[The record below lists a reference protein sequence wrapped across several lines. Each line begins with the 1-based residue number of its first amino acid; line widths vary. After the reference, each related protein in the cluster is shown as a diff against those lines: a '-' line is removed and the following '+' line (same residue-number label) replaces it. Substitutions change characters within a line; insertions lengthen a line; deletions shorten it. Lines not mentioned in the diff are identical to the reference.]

1 MAKFVLTAQLQLRAP
16 TNTRDVI
23 RDLRRQLGGGINI
36 PVEVKGANEAKKQ
49 IEKVEK
55 ETKKAASAAD
65 AMGRSFGLAFKR
77 FAAFTVASR
86 TVSLFTNSLA
96 NALSEAIDFQREMIK
111 ISQVTNATNKELKSL
126 ERTVFNLSKTLG
138 VSSQDLLQVTRVLSQ
153 AGYRARELEVA
164 LSALAK
170 TTLAPT
176 FTDINAT
183 TEGSIAIMAQFK
195 EGVGR
200 LEQQLSSINAVAG
213 QFAVESDDLIGA
225 IRRTGGVFKEAGGQF
240 EEFLGLFTSIRAT
253 TRESSESIATGLRT
267 IFTRIQRPRTIEFLR
282 QYGVELQDAE
292 GKFVGTYEAVRRL
305 NEAFGSLGEGDVTF
319 IRVAEEIAG
328 FRQIGKVIPL
338 IKEFELAERARQ
350 AAIEGGDSLNKDVVK
365 AQQSLA
371 NQYLRVRQ
379 EFQALI
385 QSIANTTTFQAFAKT
400 ALQLASALIKVAD
413 AIKPILP
420 LLGALATFKI
430 AKGLSTFASGV
441 GSAIRGAGSFDPQ
454 RKSAGGKILAFARGG
469 FVPGTGNRDTVPAM
483 LSPGEFV
490 VKKSSAEKIGAET
503 LHAMNQNRY
512 AAGGIVTADRAF
524 YGALSEA
531 GQPTKEFKSF
541 LRAEGYLGNVTGK
554 GFGKLDEDRKKKAIS
569 DFNKKY
575 PTKEEKEKDKSLL
588 TFGVKQGS
596 VGGFILNPAKGSSS
610 TYTSSRKPFDLEA
623 RNSGPTKADKN
634 KTYKAYAK
642 ELGIEGGA
650 PISAELEATS
660 FKMLFP
666 GMTDKNKESFK
677 KNAAYGKI
685 LNKAVE
691 SGLTAAINSTV
702 LQVKESKAL
711 NLGSLKAD
719 ETLIARSLPPMLE
732 DNSMT
737 ETMEGYIFEGMI
749 SALTGSVAAGGQEF
763 FDFPDLKQ
771 DKSSKK
777 QLKAIFPAASDELR
791 AAEAKRG
798 ESKFK
803 DTEKG
808 IQPKVLNTIAAGQLT
823 DIISTEFQQ
832 QGQLFALGGIVQRFL
847 NGGKAEV
854 QRGAYVFDFDDTLA
868 TTEAKGFKDFND
880 PSFIQKAVATRYA
893 KLAKRRA
900 SQGDDIHVLTARF
913 ASQGIIQAINDF
925 MARNSIPTK
934 SVMAVG
940 GAFKNE
946 REPGKKPG
954 TTRKLGTASK
964 KAKILAKLAK
974 NYSKI
979 TFLDDNLEN
988 LLKAGEVEGVTP
1000 VEAEASKLFKKYAK
1014 GGPATDKVP
1023 ALLTPGEY
1031 VLNKGAAESIGYGNL
1046 NSMNKTGVARFAKGG
1061 PVQRFANGGPV
1072 GGGGGGL
1079 DPAKLVIFS
1088 TVLSLVNQKI
1098 QQFGTSADGT
1108 RNALGRVTDV
1118 LTKYAVTIG
1127 TIITAYL
1134 AFTGK
1139 QLTLSD
1145 VINKAK
1151 DPVQAFKDGLEA
1163 TKKVI
1168 DSMTEAAQKAV
1179 DGFEAGASGE
1189 YKTEEQT
1196 RTKYFN
1202 KNDEEV
1208 FKTKTKS
1215 GDTTFRKKDEEGN
1228 FTGGYYQEKNLTT
1241 RKEKTGT
1248 TLIKDTQTGRY
1259 ATPKGI
1265 SGKDISAKDPISQA
1279 SVKAGAA
1286 FNELRAKTKQLTNQ
1300 SKQLASQGFSSVQSR
1315 LSSLLPVYVQE
1326 KLAILAGIAARAKE
1340 QLMQS
1345 KFGQGLLKGLDGLK
1359 KGFSEAGKGFSFK
1372 AKGGKFDAAGRGR
1385 DARGRFASTGKGLG
1399 GKLGRAGGSVA
1410 GKAASLATKIP
1421 GVGSLVSTATGA
1433 ASAASAAGAGAGA
1446 AAAAGLASVAGVATG
1461 VVAGMK
1467 LLTDVTLALI
1477 GAQQKAQDAI
1487 KKGEVAQ
1494 AGYYSSMTGASSL
1507 FGAGA
1512 AAFTESI
1519 ANIGGPITSFTDSL
1533 GLTEGANDAF
1543 YSGLAT
1549 ISSYMQGDFSG
1560 TLRALGESQALAA
1573 KAAREYADN
1582 TRIAA
1587 GAMEDIQSGD
1597 RTASD
1602 AFKDLSGN
1610 FQNMAASFKG
1620 AQAADETK
1628 GSISAGASSVV
1639 RDALAYTAGFVL
1651 NIETSSQKNERISNT
1666 TSNLKEQ
1673 KQKFEQEFD
1682 SLKPGFDALGK
1693 ELILNGGSL
1702 EDYKKELEA
1711 QGVTAV
1717 ATDKQM
1723 EILAK
1728 NFERQQ
1734 KAIDKNIKFI
1744 EALNFGLRDA
1754 AAAADAM
1761 AVRMNSAASAG
1772 EAGFNTFSDSAT
1784 LLETAMTSAGQNI
1797 SATEMDGAIADLESS
1812 LRQFGAG
1819 DKEIANATGT
1829 VRGIQQAQANV
1840 PAALEATK
1848 TDLIQSQDLSDANI
1862 KDVLGK
1868 NLLKGVEGPAKDKL
1882 EAAIDKMQ
1890 IDDTMRAE
1898 IRAGKLDKV
1907 LEQTLDPVAKAAGE
1921 QAIAQVKKRAE
1932 MENQLISATQKRI
1945 AQEQEYIAAQKSA
1958 IETQLEA
1965 GRLFEEFGGAKLTSD
1980 QQLSARTAQANLD
1993 LQNAG
1998 VGGLQSGGV
2007 QDIRRAADEI
2017 RARSA
2022 AQNDRANAAVAGR
2035 ATGQS
2040 TGGAFAGAAGV
2051 DEDKRDELKQAN
2063 KALVEFTKQR
2073 ITLIQEELKIA
2084 EQKNKAEK
2092 DALDKLL
2099 GGDIEGFLEG
2109 QLAATAGAALRTGDA
2124 SLAGAFGAG
2133 ALGAGYQ
2140 TLEGQGLSGQ
2150 QMQQA
2155 AALSLSS
2162 VGVSDPRSAQVLS
2175 GTTSEQEAL
2184 KAEGR
2189 DLAATL
2195 GDLGQQSADLEKMDV
2210 NAAEVVINAQRMIMD
2225 SELNKDQATGMM
2237 RGGPVYAN
2245 RGMFVPRGTDTVPA
2259 MLTPGEFVV
2268 NRAAVQRG
2276 NNLALLQAMNGGM
2289 GAPGGMGMSRG
2300 GMVYMAGGGLLE
2312 KVYAAQRS
2320 MVGGAA
2326 DMMGM
2331 GDFGEKLTDG
2341 MKTVQDGFLNNV
2353 VDPLKKVFDNSPMS
2367 MFANQFQESVQKL
2380 MDFQLN
2386 VKVDPT
2392 NVNVNF
2398 NGASV
2403 LQGLSDS
2410 IKKELLEKVREELK
2424 NGKFNESGEFTSKPG
2439 M

>member
-23 RDLRRQLGGGINI
+23 RDLRRQLGGGINVPI
-36 PVEVKGANEAKKQ
+36 EVKGANEAKKQ

-350 AAIEGGDSLNKDVVK
+350 AALEGGDSLNKDVIK

-430 AKGLSTFASGV
+430 AKSLSTFASGV

-454 RKSAGGKILAFARGG
+454 RRSAGGKILAFARGG
-469 FVPGTGNRDTVPAM
+469 FVPGTGNRDTVPAV

-503 LHAMNQNRY
+503 LHAMNENRY
-512 AAGGIVTADRAF
+512 AAGGIVTADRHA
-524 YGALSEA
+524 YGDYPPNNKQQKRAAEQALK
-531 GQPTKEFKSF
+531 GQASQNK
-541 LRAEGYLGNVTGK
+541 GK
-554 GFGKLDEDRKKKAIS
+554 KNA
-569 DFNKKY
+569 
-575 PTKEEKEKDKSLL
+575 LL
-588 TFGVKQGS
+588 SFGVEKGS
-596 VGGFILNPAKGSSS
+596 VGGFVLKPAQGSSS
-610 TYTSSRKPFDLEA
+610 TYESSRKLFNLEA
-623 RNSGPTKADKN
+623 KNTGPTASQKN
-634 KTYKAYAK
+634 KTYKAYARQ
-642 ELGIEGGA
+642 LGIQKNA
-650 PISAELEATS
+650 PIPAELRKTPFEI
-660 FKMLFP
+660 LHP
-666 GMTDKNKESFK
+666 GVGDRNEESFK
-677 KNAAYGKI
+677 KNAVYGAI
-685 LNKAVE
+685 ISNAVAD
-691 SGLTAAINSTV
+691 GLTAAIRSTV
-702 LQVKESKAL
+702 SQVKESEAL
-711 NLGSLKAD
+711 NLGKLQAN
-719 ETLIARSLPPMLE
+719 EELINDSLPPMLADE
-732 DNSMT
+732 NMT
-737 ETMEGYIFEGMI
+737 DTMEGYIFEGMI
-749 SALTGSVAAGGQEF
+749 SALTGAVAAGGQEF
-763 FDFPDLKQ
+763 LDYPDLKQ
-771 DKSSKK
+771 DKSSKDR
-777 QLKAIFPAASDELR
+777 LKAIFPAVSDELR
-791 AAEAKRG
+791 AAEAKRSEG
-798 ESKFK
+798 KFK
-803 DTEKG
+803 DTKKG
-808 IQPKVLNTIAAGQLT
+808 IQPKILNTIAAGQLKDIINT
-823 DIISTEFQQ
+823 DIQQ
-832 QGQLFALGGIVQRFL
+832 YALGGIVQRFL
-847 NGGKAEV
+847 NGGKAEA

-913 ASQGIIQAINDF
+913 GSQGIIQAINDF

-988 LLKAGEVEGVTP
+988 LLKAGEVKGVAP
-1000 VEAEASKLFKKYAK
+1000 VEAEASKLFKKYAT

-1072 GGGGGGL
+1072 GGGGGGV

-1098 QQFGTSADGT
+1098 QEFGTSADGT

-1139 QLTLSD
+1139 QLKLSD

-1151 DPVQAFKDGLEA
+1151 DPVQAFRDGLEA
-1163 TKKVI
+1163 TKNAIKSI
-1168 DSMTEAAQKAV
+1168 SEAAQKAV

-1228 FTGGYYQEKNLTT
+1228 FTGGYYQEKNLTS
-1241 RKEKTGT
+1241 RKERTGT
-1248 TLIKDTQTGRY
+1248 TLIKDTQTNQY
-1259 ATPKGI
+1259 AKPKGI
-1265 SGKDISAKDPISQA
+1265 SGKDISAKDPISSA
-1279 SVKAGAA
+1279 SVKAGASL
-1286 FNELRAKTKQLTNQ
+1286 NQLQATVK
-1300 SKQLASQGFSSVQSR
+1300 SMI
-1315 LSSLLPVYVQE
+1315 PVHVAE
-1326 KLAILAGIAARAKE
+1326 KIAILKSIAIRAKE
-1340 QLMQS
+1340 QLMQTR
-1345 KFGQGLLKGLDGLK
+1345 FGQGLMRNLTEFKR
-1359 KGFSEAGKGFSFK
+1359 GFSFK

-1385 DARGRFASTGKGLG
+1385 DVRGRFTSTGRGVG
-1399 GKLGRAGGSVA
+1399 GKLGRGV
-1410 GKAASLATKIP
+1410 GKVGQLATKIP
-1421 GVGSLVSTATGA
+1421 GASTMIGTATGA
-1433 ASAASAAGAGAGA
+1433 AGAASAAGAGGAA
-1446 AAAAGLASVAGVATG
+1446 AAAAGLAAIAGPALAVVTG
-1461 VVAGMK
+1461 LKV
-1467 LLTDVTLALI
+1467 LNDVI
-1477 GAQQKAQDAI
+1477 GALAGNNMKMNDAI
-1487 KKGEVAQ
+1487 KAGNVEMAGFYGALESNSNWLTGGLQQ
-1494 AGYYSSMTGASSL
+1494 AGAQTVMALGQAVGGFLDWTGVTENASGAMYTAGEMIANVLSGDLFGASSK
-1507 FGAGA
+1507 
-1512 AAFTESI
+1512 
-1519 ANIGGPITSFTDSL
+1519 
-1533 GLTEGANDAF
+1533 
-1543 YSGLAT
+1543 LAK
-1549 ISSYMQGDFSG
+1549 
-1560 TLRALGESQALAA
+1560 AQAQAA
-1573 KAAREYADN
+1573 KSALEMAANSRL
-1582 TRIAA
+1582 AA
-1587 GAMEDIQSGD
+1587 GAMEDIQAGN

-1602 AFKDLSGN
+1602 ALGDLGANFKNSAKTLTMSQEAEAAQGKKSSG
-1610 FQNMAASFKG
+1610 
-1620 AQAADETK
+1620 
-1628 GSISAGASSVV
+1628 ISAGV
-1639 RDALAYTAGFVL
+1639 RNTLAYTVGFIPGVNIDTAG
-1651 NIETSSQKNERISNT
+1651 QKNERID
-1666 TSNLKEQ
+1666 Q
-1673 KQKFEQEFD
+1673 AKQGSADAKKQFEQQFD
-1682 SLKPGFDALGK
+1682 SMKPAFDALGK
-1693 ELILNGGSL
+1693 EMVFSGKGFEEMRKRL
-1702 EDYKKELEA
+1702 EEEFGEGVIDDEHMEQLE
-1711 QGVTAV
+1711 
-1717 ATDKQM
+1717 
-1723 EILAK
+1723 K
-1728 NFERQQ
+1728 NFERQS
-1734 KAIDKNIKFI
+1734 KAIEKNIKFI

-1772 EAGFNTFSDSAT
+1772 EAGFNTFADSAT

-1797 SATEMDGAIADLESS
+1797 SATEMDSAITDLESS
-1812 LRQFGAG
+1812 LRQFGAD

-1829 VRGIQQAQANV
+1829 VRGIQAAQANV

-1848 TDLIQSQDLSDANI
+1848 SELIESQDLSDANI
-1862 KDVLGK
+1862 KDVLGE

-1980 QQLSARTAQANLD
+1980 QQLSARTSQANLD

-2022 AQNDRANAAVAGR
+2022 AQNDRANAAVTGR

-2063 KALVEFTKQR
+2063 QALVEFTKQR

>member
-36 PVEVKGANEAKKQ
+36 PVEVKGANEARKQ

-55 ETKKAASAAD
+55 ETKKATSAAD

-126 ERTVFNLSKTLG
+126 EKTVFNLSKTLG

-153 AGYRARELEVA
+153 AGYRARELEIA

-225 IRRTGGVFKEAGGQF
+225 IRRTGGVFREAGGQF

-305 NEAFGSLGEGDVTF
+305 NDAFGSLGEGDVTF

-365 AQQSLA
+365 AQESLA

-430 AKGLSTFASGV
+430 AKSLSTFASGV

-503 LHAMNQNRY
+503 LHAMNENRY

-524 YGALSEA
+524 YGAFSEA
-531 GQPTKEFKSF
+531 GRPTKEFK
-541 LRAEGYLGNVTGK
+541 RYLYDKKYLDNTTAR
-554 GFGKLDEDRKKKAIS
+554 GFGKLDEDLRKQAIS
-569 DFNKKY
+569 DFNEKY
-575 PTKEEKEKDKSLL
+575 GTKNEKEEKPKPLL
-588 TFGVKQGS
+588 NFGVKQGT
-596 VGGFILNPAKGSSS
+596 VGGFILNPAQGSSS
-610 TYTSSRKPFDLEA
+610 TYSTLRKPFELEA
-623 RNSGPTKADKN
+623 KNIGPTKAQKN

-642 ELGIEGGA
+642 QLGIEGGA
-650 PISAELEATS
+650 PISAELEESS
-660 FKMLFP
+660 FEMLFP
-666 GMTDKNKESFK
+666 GLGERNEEAFK
-677 KNAAYGKI
+677 KNAAYGTI
-685 LNKAVE
+685 ISNAVRA
-691 SGLTAAINSTV
+691 GLTAAVSSTV
-702 LQVKESKAL
+702 SQVRESKAL
-711 NLGSLKAD
+711 NLGNLKAD
-719 ETLIARSLPPMLE
+719 EELIAGSLPPMLE
-732 DNSMT
+732 DKSMT

-771 DKSSKK
+771 DKSSKDR
-777 QLKAIFPAASDELR
+777 LKAIFPAAADALQ
-791 AAEAKRG
+791 AAEAKRS

-803 DTEKG
+803 DTNKG
-808 IQPKVLNTIAAGQLT
+808 VQKKVLNAIATGQLKN
-823 DIISTEFQQ
+823 IISTDFQKQ
-832 QGQLFALGGIVQRFL
+832 PQLLALGGIVQRFL
-847 NGGKAEV
+847 NGGKAKA

-913 ASQGIIQAINDF
+913 GSQGIIQAINDF

-1046 NSMNKTGVARFAKGG
+1046 NRMNKTGVARFAKGG

-1072 GGGGGGL
+1072 GGGGGL
-1079 DPAKLVIFS
+1079 DPAKLVVFS
-1088 TVLSLVNQKI
+1088 TILSLVNQKI
-1098 QQFGTSADGT
+1098 QEFGTSADGT

-1118 LTKYAVTIG
+1118 LTKYAVVIG

-1134 AFTGK
+1134 AYTGK

-1151 DPVQAFKDGLEA
+1151 DPVKAFQEGLEA
-1163 TKKVI
+1163 TKKVF
-1168 DSMTEAAQKAV
+1168 DSISEAAQKAV

-1189 YKTEEQT
+1189 YETVEQT
-1196 RTKYFN
+1196 KNRYFN
-1202 KNDEEV
+1202 KDNEEV
-1208 FKTKTKS
+1208 FKTKTK
-1215 GDTTFRKKDEEGN
+1215 GGKDTFRKKDEEGN
-1228 FTGGYYQEKNLTT
+1228 FLKGDYKKENLTVK
-1241 RKEKTGT
+1241 KEKTGT
-1248 TLIKDTQTGRY
+1248 TLIKDTQTNRY
-1259 ATPKGI
+1259 AKPKGI
-1265 SGKDISAKDPISQA
+1265 SGKDISVKDPLSKA
-1279 SVKAGAA
+1279 SLQAGAA
-1286 FNELRAKTKQLTNQ
+1286 FNQLTAKTKQLTNQ
-1300 SKQLASQGFSSVQSR
+1300 GKQLAGQGFSALGTR
-1315 LSSLLPVYVQE
+1315 INSLLPVYVQE

-1359 KGFSEAGKGFSFK
+1359 KGFSEAGKGFKFS

-1385 DARGRFASTGKGLG
+1385 DARGRFASTGKGIG
-1399 GKLGRAGGSVA
+1399 GKLGRAGGSVV
-1410 GKAASLATKIP
+1410 GRAASLATKIP
-1421 GVGSLVSTATGA
+1421 GVGGLVSTATGA

-1467 LLTDVTLALI
+1467 LLTDVTLALV

-1512 AAFTESI
+1512 AVLTEGIASI
-1519 ANIGGPITSFTDSL
+1519 GSPLTSLTDSL
-1533 GLTEGANDAF
+1533 GITEGANDAF
-1543 YSGLAT
+1543 YSSLAT

-1573 KAAREYADN
+1573 KAAKEYADKS
-1582 TRIAA
+1582 RLAA
-1587 GAMEDIQSGD
+1587 GAMEDIQSGN

-1610 FQNMAASFKG
+1610 FQNIAASFQRAKD
-1620 AQAADETK
+1620 ADETK
-1628 GSISAGASSVV
+1628 GSKSTGLSSYG
-1639 RDALAYTAGFVL
+1639 RDLAAYTLGFVV
-1651 NIETSSQKNERISNT
+1651 NIETSSQKNERIDNT
-1666 TSNLKEQ
+1666 TANLKEQ

-1711 QGVTAV
+1711 QGITAV
-1717 ATDKQM
+1717 ATDAQM
-1723 EILAK
+1723 EQLAK

-1734 KAIDKNIKFI
+1734 KAIEKNIKFI
-1744 EALNFGLRDA
+1744 ESLNFGLRDA

-1784 LLETAMTSAGQNI
+1784 LLETAMTAAGKNI

-1812 LRQFGAG
+1812 LRQFGAD
-1819 DKEIANATGT
+1819 DKQIANATGT

-1840 PAALEATK
+1840 PAVLEATK
-1848 TDLIQSQDLSDANI
+1848 TDLVQSQDLSDANI
-1862 KDVLGK
+1862 KNVLGK

-1890 IDDTMRAE
+1890 IDDEMRAE

-1945 AQEQEYIAAQKSA
+1945 AQEQEYITAQKSA

-2184 KAEGR
+2184 RAEGR

-2195 GDLGQQSADLEKMDV
+2195 GDLGQQGADLEKMDV

-2225 SELNKDQATGMM
+2225 SEINKDQATGMM

-2326 DMMGM
+2326 NMMGM

-2353 VDPLKKVFDNSPMS
+2353 IDPLKKVFDSSPMG